1 MGTFTGQILIG
12 KGHPNHDGIILD
24 AQMFISEN
32 SRPVLIL
39 DDTQYRSDIS
49 GRIGNVRWIPTL
61 ENPTDDALLMISTYY
76 LGRRESRVPELDT
89 LIEQVES
96 GIGPYEHR
104 NNILPELYRTFTP
117 EQRKVLYD
125 MNQKIV
131 STHFG
136 SLKLVMTILDGCLM
150 MRQLPR
156 LKEYGIN
163 LEVCLTVYSHL
174 TSEWR
179 TGVHEDGDLERCIKW
194 KRELGRI

>member
-24 AQMFISEN
+24 AQLFISEN

-39 DDTQYRSDIS
+39 NDIQYRSDIN

-61 ENPTDDALLMISTYY
+61 ENPIDDALLMISTYY
-76 LGRRESRVPELDT
+76 LARLESRVPELDT

-96 GIGPYEHR
+96 GVGPYKHR
-104 NNILPELYRTFTP
+104 NTILPELYHIFTQ
-117 EQRKVLYD
+117 EQRTVLYE
-125 MNQKIV
+125 MNQKII
-131 STHFG
+131 STHFND
-136 SLKLVMTILDGCLM
+136 LKLVLTILDGCLL

-174 TSEWR
+174 TSGWR
-179 TGVHEDGDLERCIKW
+179 TGFDEKGDLERCIKW
-194 KRELGRI
+194 KRGLG